1 MINLDKKRDIYS
13 VAIIFSI
20 AMTSIGLLLWTFD
33 FEILFF
39 IQNHIRNSFLDAVVP
54 FYTNL
59 GNDGIIWIVVGL
71 VMLIPKKTRK
81 CGIMVLG
88 ALLVMVVFNNLFLK
102 NVFAR
107 PRPCATYPEM
117 VDLVHV
123 PTSYSFPSGHTV
135 SAMAVAFT
143 ILTQHKKLGIITLIL
158 AFLMGLTRLYVFV
171 HFPTDVYCGIIV
183 GAFIAIVVWYAEK
196 KITPIITEKL
206 TKNTNKKPV
215 KKHKK

>member
-1 MINLDKKRDIYS
+1 MINLDKKRDIRS

-20 AMTSIGLLLWTFD
+20 AMVSIGLLLWTFD

-39 IQNHIRNSFLDAVVP
+39 IQNHLRNSFLDSIVP
-54 FYTNL
+54 FYSNL
-59 GNDGIIWIVVGL
+59 GNDGIIWIVIGL

-88 ALLVMVVFNNLFLK
+88 ALLVMVVFNNLLLK
-102 NVFAR
+102 NLFAR

-123 PTSYSFPSGHTV
+123 PSSYSFPSGHTV

-143 ILTQHKKLGIITLIL
+143 ILTQHKKLGIVALIM

-196 KITPIITEKL
+196 KISPML
-206 TKNTNKKPV
+206 TKKPV
-215 KKHKK
+215 QKRTK